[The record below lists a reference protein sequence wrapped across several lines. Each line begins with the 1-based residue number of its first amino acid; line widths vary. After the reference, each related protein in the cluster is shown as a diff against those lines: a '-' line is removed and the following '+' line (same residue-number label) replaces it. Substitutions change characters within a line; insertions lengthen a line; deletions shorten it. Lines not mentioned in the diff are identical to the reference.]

1 MSNRIRLLKSEKE
14 KMQEVALRKSQES
27 NDIKSFFLANI
38 SHELRT
44 PLNAIIGLSQNI
56 KQSSKEEGVKSDV
69 EVIQYSSLGLL
80 GAIDDVL
87 DFAKIE
93 KKELLL
99 EERPFDFHKTIK
111 QISSSFEKQAMDKGL
126 EFIYEEINP
135 LPQYLI
141 GDPKR
146 ISQMIRN
153 ILKNAIKFSLEGRVI
168 FRIQTQKQNNKG
180 ISMTIT
186 ISDTGVG
193 IKK

>member
-180 ISMTIT
+180 IS
-186 ISDTGVG
+186 
-193 IKK
+193 